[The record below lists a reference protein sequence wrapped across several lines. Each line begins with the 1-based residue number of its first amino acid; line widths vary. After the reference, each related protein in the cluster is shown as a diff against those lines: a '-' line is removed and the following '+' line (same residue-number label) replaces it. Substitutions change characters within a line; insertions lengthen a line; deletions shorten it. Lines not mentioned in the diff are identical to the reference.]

1 LPASGKNYN
10 MDKAARIISILFHPL
25 IMPSVGFLLLFNSG
39 TYLAYLPFEYKKMI
53 LLIVFLCT
61 FIIPLSILPFF
72 LYHKIISDINMSG
85 ARERFAPLVI
95 SFILFVLCYFLL
107 RKVPIPPD
115 YLAFCIGC
123 AASSFLSLLIISKWK
138 ISLHMIGIGGLTGL
152 IIYLIIKMQV
162 DLSFYLILTIIA
174 AGLTG
179 TARLFLNAHRPFE
192 IYAGFLAGL
201 LIIASAMF
209 IF

>member
-1 LPASGKNYN
+1 

-72 LYHKIISDINMSG
+72 LYHKIIDDINMTG
-85 ARERFAPLVI
+85 TRERFAPLVI
-95 SFILFVLCYFLL
+95 SFILFILCYFLL
-107 RKVPIPPD
+107 RRVPIPPD
-115 YLAFCIGC
+115 YLSFCLGC
-123 AASSFLSLLIISKWK
+123 AASAFLTLLVITKWR
-138 ISLHMIGIGGLTGL
+138 ISLHMLGIGGLVGL
-152 IIYLIIKMQV
+152 LTYLIIKMQV
-162 DLSFYLILTIIA
+162 NLGFYLILAIIA

-179 TARLFLNAHRPFE
+179 TARLLLNAHEPFE
-192 IYAGFLAGL
+192 IYAGFLAGF
-201 LIIASAMF
+201 LIITSVMF

>member
-1 LPASGKNYN
+1 
-10 MDKAARIISILFHPL
+10 MDKVARIISILFHPL

-61 FIIPLSILPFF
+61 FIIPLSMLPFF

-85 ARERFAPLVI
+85 SRERYTPLVI

-107 RKVPIPPD
+107 RRIPIPPV
-115 YLAFCIGC
+115 YHTFCLGC
-123 AASSFLSLLIISKWK
+123 AASAFLSLVIISKWK
-138 ISLHMIGIGGLTGL
+138 ISLHMVGIGGIIGL
-152 IIYLIIKMQV
+152 ITFLIIKMQV
-162 DLSFYLILTIIA
+162 NLGFYLILAVLA

-179 TARLFLNAHRPFE
+179 TARLSLNAHKPLE
-192 IYAGFLAGL
+192 IYTGFLAGL
-201 LIIASAMF
+201 LIITSAMF
-209 IF
+209 II

>member
-1 LPASGKNYN
+1 
-10 MDKAARIISILFHPL
+10 
-25 IMPSVGFLLLFNSG
+25 MPSLGFLMMFNSG

-72 LYHKIISDINMSG
+72 LYHKIISDINMPV

-95 SFILFVLCYFLL
+95 SFIFSVLCYFLL
-107 RKVPIPPD
+107 RRVPIPPD
-115 YLAFCIGC
+115 YLAFCLGC
-123 AASSFLSLLIISKWK
+123 TASVFLTLVIISKWK
-138 ISLHMIGIGGLTGL
+138 ISLHMVGIGGLAGL
-152 IIYLIIKMQV
+152 VSYLIIKMQV
-162 DLSFYLILTIIA
+162 DLGFYLILIIIA
-174 AGLTG
+174 AGLIG
-179 TARLFLNAHRPFE
+179 TSRLLLNAHKPFE
-192 IYAGFLAGL
+192 IYTGFLVGL

>member
-1 LPASGKNYN
+1 

-25 IMPSVGFLLLFNSG
+25 IIPTVGFLLLFNSG

-61 FIIPLSILPFF
+61 FVIPLSILPFF
-72 LYHKIISDINMSG
+72 LYHKIINDINMSG

-107 RKVPIPPD
+107 RRVPIPPD
-115 YLAFCIGC
+115 YLSFCLGC
-123 AASSFLSLLIISKWK
+123 AASAFLTLLIITKWK
-138 ISLHMIGIGGLTGL
+138 ISLHMVGIGGLVGL
-152 IIYLIIKMQV
+152 ITYLIIKMQV
-162 DLSFYLILTIIA
+162 NLGFYMILAIIA

-179 TARLFLNAHRPFE
+179 TARLLLNAHKPFE
-192 IYAGFLAGL
+192 IYAGFLAGH
-201 LIIASAMF
+201 LIIGSVMF

>member
-1 LPASGKNYN
+1 

-61 FIIPLSILPFF
+61 FVIPLSILPFF

-95 SFILFVLCYFLL
+95 NFILFVLCYFLL

-115 YLAFCIGC
+115 YPAFCLGSYKGREIC
-123 AASSFLSLLIISKWK
+123 PQSPSTTFRCRNKSKK
-138 ISLHMIGIGGLTGL
+138 L
-152 IIYLIIKMQV
+152 
-162 DLSFYLILTIIA
+162 
-174 AGLTG
+174 
-179 TARLFLNAHRPFE
+179 ARLCSLG
-192 IYAGFLAGL
+192 I
-201 LIIASAMF
+201 
-209 IF
+209 

>member
-1 LPASGKNYN
+1 

-39 TYLAYLPFEYKKMI
+39 TYLAYMPFEYKKII

-72 LYHKIISDINMSG
+72 LYHKIIADINMSG
-85 ARERFAPLVI
+85 ARERFTPLLI

-115 YLAFCIGC
+115 YPAFCIGC
-123 AASSFLSLLIISKWK
+123 AFSAFISMLIISKWK
-138 ISLHMIGIGGLTGL
+138 ISLHMVGIGGLVGL
-152 IIYLIIKMQV
+152 ITYLIIKMQV
-162 DLSFYLILTIIA
+162 NLGFYLILAIIA

-179 TARLFLNAHRPFE
+179 TARLSLNAHKPLE
-192 IYAGFLAGL
+192 IYTGFLAGL